1 MIDIDKK
8 NRELAHFAFCAQ
20 VAMKFAE
27 QDGKIAS
34 FVDEH
39 MFLLRWLVTAQKQ
52 KRFPKQVA
60 PEIAWLISRG
70 RQLGWQS
77 RLYERILYLYYSWV
91 DPVNQQPD
99 LHRLTY
105 IIEALK
111 NAGWRYYVLTP
122 DEWKTE
128 KVPARVNGINVLMV
142 EMNHLN
148 DVFCQAGS
156 QLAPLEIRVLGDLQ
170 VFGILLLEQ
179 KFHVFQVLEKTAYA
193 RLFVSIDEKIPEVA

>member
-1 MIDIDKK
+1 MTDIDNK

-20 VAMKFAE
+20 VAMKLAE
-27 QDGKIAS
+27 QDGKVTS
-34 FVDEH
+34 LLDGHV
-39 MFLLRWLVTAQKQ
+39 FLLRWLVTAQKQ
-52 KRFPKQVA
+52 KRFTKQVA
-60 PEIAWLISRG
+60 PEIAWLIARG
-70 RQLGWQS
+70 RQLGMQS
-77 RLYERILYLYYSWV
+77 RLYERVQYLYFSWV
-91 DPVNQQPD
+91 DPIEQQPD

-122 DEWKTE
+122 EEWKTE
-128 KVPARVNGINVLMV
+128 EVPARVNGINALMI

-148 DVFCQAGS
+148 SVFCKQGA

-179 KFHVFQVLEKTAYA
+179 KFHVFQVLGETAYA